1 MVASGF
7 WGQSGS
13 GVRAPVM
20 VGYTI
25 RASVFSMVDFGNR
38 ATENTDGTHQF
49 RLSAARIISNG

>member
-13 GVRAPVM
+13 GVRAPAM

-25 RASVFSMVDFGNR
+25 RAPVFSMVDFGNR
-38 ATENTDGTHQF
+38 AIANTDGTRQF
-49 RLSAARIISNG
+49 RLSAAKIISNG